1 MYHKIEREN
10 LKFYKRLLHWVM
22 LLVRLDNIEAASGGD
37 WVTWLYLAI
46 IGVLGGFCII
56 DSDKVEDKV
65 FDKMGGIVDKL
76 CVRLES
82 TGQLECKLDSC
93 VLVYA
98 SYFVDMLLLCP
109 TLAR

>member
-1 MYHKIEREN
+1 MVARRAD
-10 LKFYKRLLHWVM
+10 LALLCPGKYYTRTTKCPHTRGNETPVK
-22 LLVRLDNIEAASGGD
+22 G
-37 WVTWLYLAI
+37 
-46 IGVLGGFCII
+46 
-56 DSDKVEDKV
+56 
-65 FDKMGGIVDKL
+65 GGIVDKL